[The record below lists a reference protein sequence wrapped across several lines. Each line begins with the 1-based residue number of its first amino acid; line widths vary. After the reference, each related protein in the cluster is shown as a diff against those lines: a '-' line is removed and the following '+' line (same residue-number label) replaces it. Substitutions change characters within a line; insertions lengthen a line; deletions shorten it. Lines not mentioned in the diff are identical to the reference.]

1 MSRCYKAWRIPD
13 GRSFHAEKFDR
24 RQANV
29 LEERST
35 NRVND
40 LRPKM
45 KSVLLVCVCSLLIG
59 VQAIGRYRGL
69 EFLEPCSRRDYNVE
83 NCLAR
88 SANSLTEHFRHG
100 LPQLGYPEVEPIIL
114 DELHISLG
122 GGPDGYR
129 AQFKNITARGVSTL
143 RVTGLRA
150 RISEDEVQLQLALS
164 IPKIRAAAK
173 YRSSGTLLLVK
184 ASGAGD
190 YWGEYE
196 GVKAKVFIRAK
207 PFVIQDRNYLRLQQL
222 KMDFSVQ
229 NIKMGV
235 ENVRDSNAIILAA
248 LNLFINTNSQEL
260 LKEMKP
266 DLRRKLVQ
274 VMTSFVERIF
284 AQVPYDAWIID

>member
-1 MSRCYKAWRIPD
+1 MTRYSLFVYACA
-13 GRSFHAEKFDR
+13 
-24 RQANV
+24 
-29 LEERST
+29 
-35 NRVND
+35 
-40 LRPKM
+40 
-45 KSVLLVCVCSLLIG
+45 LLVSVE
-59 VQAIGRYRGL
+59 AIGRYQGL
-69 EFLEPCSRRDYNVE
+69 EFLEPCSRRDRNLE
-83 NCLAR
+83 GCLAR
-88 SANSLTEHFRHG
+88 SANALTEHFRHG

-114 DELHISLG
+114 DELHIALG

-129 AQFKNITARGVSTL
+129 AQFKDVAAKGVSSL

-150 RISEDEVQLQLALS
+150 RLTDDEVQLQLALS
-164 IPKIRAAAK
+164 IPRIRAAAK
-173 YRSSGTLLLVK
+173 YRSSGTLILVK

-207 PFVIQDRNYLRLQQL
+207 PFLVQGRRYLRLQQL

-229 NIKMGV
+229 NIRMGV

-274 VMTSFVERIF
+274 VMTTFVEKIF
-284 AQVPYDAWIID
+284 AQVPYDAWIMD